1 MFERWIRAGGRPN
14 GGGSVRMGYLID
26 ERSCGWQRYCESK
39 FVE

>member
-14 GGGSVRMGYLID
+14 GGGSVRGYLID